1 MEKEAAGGMA
11 ARAEATKT
19 EQAELREAWE
29 RKKGSCIHFFP
40 CQWNKMPN
48 RSNLVEK
55 TLFPAQGLVAGRV
68 CGFRVTGATGALLTS
83 QPVRTQ

>member
-11 ARAEATKT
+11 ARAEATKA

-48 RSNLVEK
+48 RSN
-55 TLFPAQGLVAGRV
+55 
-68 CGFRVTGATGALLTS
+68 
-83 QPVRTQ
+83 